1 MAKSRKANKKGK
13 ALLLI
18 VEALILCIAGVAL
31 FAVWK
36 MTDKEEGI
44 SHYVIEEPEANS
56 SIKEKF
62 TTDDELSKYRN
73 IALFGV
79 DSRKGSL
86 EKQTRTDTIIILSIN
101 EETGD
106 CKLYSVYRDTFLNI
120 GNDSY
125 NKCNAAYA
133 KGGYEQAINMLNM
146 NLDLYITDFVT
157 VGFDGLMNTI
167 DALGGV
173 EIDVQE
179 SEIEYLNN
187 YQWSMYSTEEKLV
200 LDDDYIPVTKP
211 GLQTLNGKQAVA
223 YCRIRYTAGDD
234 YRRTER
240 QRTVLEQVLVKA
252 KKANPAT
259 LSKIAKDVMP
269 LVATSLDIDEILA
282 MAANVTSYNI
292 VSTGGFPFDEY
303 RSTGKVGSYGSCV
316 VPYTLEDNVIR
327 LHEELYPGIE
337 YTPSEDVKSYSETIR
352 SKTSQY
358 VKAPAQPS
366 TAE

>member
-1 MAKSRKANKKGK
+1 MAKRKVNKKGK
-13 ALLLI
+13 TLLLI
-18 VEALILCIAGVAL
+18 VEALILCVAGVAL

-36 MTDKEEGI
+36 MTDKDTGVQHVVLEP
-44 SHYVIEEPEANS
+44 PEANS

-62 TTDDELSKYRN
+62 TTDDELLKYKN

-79 DSRKGSL
+79 DSRNGSL
-86 EKQTRTDTIIILSIN
+86 KQQTRTDTIIILSIN
-101 EETGD
+101 QETGD

-125 NKCNAAYA
+125 NKCNSAYA

-157 VGFDGLMNTI
+157 VGFDGLMKTI

-173 EIDVQE
+173 EINVQE
-179 SEIEYLNN
+179 SEIEFLNN

-223 YCRIRYTAGDD
+223 YCRIRYTSGDD
-234 YRRTER
+234 FRRTER
-240 QRTVLEQVLVKA
+240 QREVLSQVLAKA
-252 KKANPAT
+252 KKSNPAT
-259 LSKIAKDVMP
+259 LSKIANEVMP
-269 LVATSLDIDEILA
+269 LVATSLDLEDILA

-292 VSTGGFPFDEY
+292 TSTGGFPFDEY
-303 RSTGKVGSYGSCV
+303 RSTGKVRSYGSCV
-316 VPYTLEDNVIR
+316 VPYSLEDNVIK
-327 LHEELYPGIE
+327 LHEELYPGID
-337 YTPSEDVKSYSETIR
+337 YTPSDDVKTYSDIIR
-352 SKTSQY
+352 SETSQY
-358 VKAPAQPS
+358 VKAPAKVAAG
-366 TAE
+366 TE